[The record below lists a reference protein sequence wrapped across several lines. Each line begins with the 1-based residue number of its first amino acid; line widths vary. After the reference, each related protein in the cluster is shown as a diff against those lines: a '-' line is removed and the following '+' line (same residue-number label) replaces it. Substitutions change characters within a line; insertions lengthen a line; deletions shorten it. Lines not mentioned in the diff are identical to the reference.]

1 MTLDDVMEHRREILR
16 LAREH
21 EFGAVIVIGSVARGT
36 ASESSDLDLLVRPL
50 PTATLLGLG
59 AFEARLEELLGVRV
73 TALSVG
79 ALDAER
85 DHSFL
90 VGAVEL

>member
-1 MTLDDVMEHRREILR
+1 MTLEDVLEHR
-16 LAREH
+16 H
-21 EFGAVIVIGSVARGT
+21 
-36 ASESSDLDLLVRPL
+36 
-50 PTATLLGLG
+50 
-59 AFEARLEELLGVRV
+59 EELLGVRV

-90 VGAVEL
+90 DGAVEL